1 MLTDTKLRALKR
13 RQALYRVADA
23 NGLCI
28 EVPTSASGTRL
39 WRFRYRFNGKASMLA
54 LGKYPD
60 VSLLEARALRDD
72 ARKLLKAGT
81 NPADAAR
88 AAKAVRADYA
98 ANTFGAIA
106 AELIDKREREGLS
119 AGTIYRE
126 RQWLKNDLAPHLGT
140 LPIKDVTAP
149 LLLATL
155 RRIESRA
162 VETAHRARGLCVQ
175 VFRYA
180 VATGRAERNIAEDT
194 RGALTAPKTGHFAS
208 ITEPA
213 QVAPLLRA
221 MWGYQGTPA
230 VNAALKL
237 APLLFV
243 RPGELRSMRWSDV
256 ELDAAQWRY
265 TTSKTKTQ
273 HIVPLASQAVT
284 ILRELHPFT
293 ERSEY
298 VFPSARGA
306 GRPMSENAVNVA
318 LRTMGYNGETITGHG
333 FRAMARTILDEVLHV
348 RPDFIEHQL
357 AHAVK
362 DPNGRAYNR
371 TAHLAERREMMQAW
385 ANYLDQLRAG
395 QGKVVPIRRTSS
407 GRQAKP

>member
-1 MLTDTKLRALKR
+1 MLTDTKLKGLKPC
-13 RQALYRVADA
+13 AKLYRRADA
-23 NGLCI
+23 NGLCV
-28 EVPTSASGTRL
+28 EVSTSGARL
-39 WRFRYRFNGKASMLA
+39 WRYRYRFNGKPSMLS
-54 LGKYPD
+54 LGEYPA
-60 VSLLEARALRDD
+60 VSLLDARKRRDD

-88 AAKAVRADYA
+88 AARAARAEYA

-106 AELIDKREREGLS
+106 AELIDKREREGKS

-126 RQWLKNDLAPHLGT
+126 RQWLKNDLAPYLGT
-140 LPIKDVTAP
+140 LPIQDVTAP
-149 LLLATL
+149 VLLAAL
-155 RRIESRA
+155 RRVESRA
-162 VETAHRARGLCVQ
+162 VETAHRVRGLCVM

-180 VATGRAERNIAEDT
+180 VATGRADRNVADDT

-221 MWGYQGTPA
+221 MWNYTGTPA
-230 VNAALKL
+230 VNAAIKL
-237 APLLFV
+237 APMLFV
-243 RPGELRSMRWSDV
+243 RPGELRTMRWVDV
-256 ELDAAQWRY
+256 DLDAAEWRY
-265 TTSKTKTQ
+265 TTSKTGTA
-273 HIVPLASQAVT
+273 HIVPLASQAVD

-293 ERSEY
+293 SRSEY

-306 GRPMSENAVNVA
+306 SRPMSENAINVA
-318 LRTMGYNGETITGHG
+318 LRTMGYDGETITGHG
-333 FRAMARTILDEVLHV
+333 FRAMARTILDEVLGF

-371 TAHLAERREMMQAW
+371 TAHLAQRRKMMQAW
-385 ANYLDQLRAG
+385 SDYLDTLRMNAN
-395 QGKVVPIRRTSS
+395 VVPIKRKESGSRR
-407 GRQAKP
+407 